1 MYKKSEGIV
10 VNRDDDSLQ
19 QYRMRREKMRAKEN
33 QINTLEEKVNALS
46 QDMEES
52 KSLLRN
58 LAK

>member
-19 QYRMRREKMRAKEN
+19 KYRMRREARRAKEN
-33 QINTLEEKVNALS
+33 QINTLEEKVNSLS
-46 QDMEES
+46 QDMEEI

>member
-19 QYRMRREKMRAKEN
+19 QYRMRREARRAKDK

-46 QDMEES
+46 QDMEEI

>member
-19 QYRMRREKMRAKEN
+19 QYRMRREKRRAKEN

-46 QDMEES
+46 QDMEEI

>member
-46 QDMEES
+46 QDMEEI

>member
-1 MYKKSEGIV
+1 MYRKSEGIV

-19 QYRMRREKMRAKEN
+19 QYRMRREARRAKEN

-46 QDMEES
+46 QDMEEI